1 MGVSLLIMFIS
12 FLSLPLKNGSI
23 RLFLKRE
30 IELERPM
37 WEQFCMI
44 PTLVYQNY
52 YENLSFS
59 LCERELEQ
67 NLLKDFNSHPKVVVT
82 YGDNP

>member
-1 MGVSLLIMFIS
+1 
-12 FLSLPLKNGSI
+12 
-23 RLFLKRE
+23 
-30 IELERPM
+30 M
-37 WEQFCMI
+37 WEQFCTI

-67 NLLKDFNSHPKVVVT
+67 NTLKDFNSHPKAVVT
-82 YGDNP
+82 YGDSP